1 MINIPAIK
9 GRIGNT
15 IYYIANL
22 TFSQI
27 ATMVSRVD
35 DELHTANSIKEQIQ
49 RSLTDNYMKIKDY
62 ILKREDHFFDSLV
75 LAVYDGD
82 PQWREIR
89 YEIDGHMY
97 PNIGLLELNGKE
109 KIFPVDGQHRVEG
122 IKKALECKPEISDE
136 TISVV
141 LIGHKNTPEGRE
153 HSRRIFSTLNRY
165 VKPVRLG
172 DIIALDED
180 DTVAIVTRNM
190 LENYPLFTGNRIK
203 ATNNKAIPT
212 SDRMAFTSLMTLYAC
227 HITLFNTFISIRD
240 GKKYTQSQL
249 SEYLKFRPNDDVL
262 DSFEC
267 FLVEFWDLMR
277 NVFPEFNE
285 FINSTSPST
294 AAAEMR
300 SPESGGNIFF
310 RPIGLLPFVEAV
322 SEIRLKKGMGFVEI
336 LNRFEH
342 MERIISHSPWNK
354 ILWNPMTQKMVMRN
368 QALVRY
374 LLLYLYDN
382 TILSESDMK
391 KMRVK
396 YAAIF
401 DLDTEEEAMN
411 QIKKLSLNAE
421 N

>member
-9 GRIGNT
+9 GQIGNT

-27 ATMVSRVD
+27 ATMVSRVN

-49 RSLTDNYMKIKDY
+49 RSLSDNYMKIKEY
-62 ILKREDHFFDSLV
+62 IIKREDHFFDSLV

-89 YEIDGHMY
+89 YEIDGHIY
-97 PNIGLLELNGKE
+97 PNIGLLELNGEE

-122 IKKALECKPEISDE
+122 IKKALECKPEIADE

-141 LIGHKNTPEGRE
+141 LIGHKNTAEGRE

-180 DTVAIVTRNM
+180 DTVAIVTRSM
-190 LENYPLFTGNRIK
+190 LENYPLFMGNRIK
-203 ATNNKAIPT
+203 ATNNKAIPVT
-212 SDRMAFTSLMTLYAC
+212 DKMAFTSLMTLYAC
-227 HITLFNTFISIRD
+227 HLTLFNTFISIKD
-240 GKKYTQSQL
+240 SKKYTQSQL
-249 SEYLKFRPNDDVL
+249 NEYLKFRPSDDIL
-262 DSFEC
+262 EEFEG
-267 FLVEFWDLMR
+267 FLVRFWDLMR
-277 NVFPEFNE
+277 RIFPEFDE
-285 FINSTSPST
+285 FINSTSPAI

-310 RPIGLLPFVEAV
+310 RPIGLLPFIEAV
-322 SEIRLKKGMGFVEI
+322 SKIRLEKNIDFVDI
-336 LNRFEH
+336 LHRFAH
-342 MERIISHSPWNK
+342 MDRIVSHKPWNK
-354 ILWNPMTQKMVMRN
+354 ILWNPMMHKMVMRN
-368 QALVRY
+368 QTLVKY

-382 TILSESDMK
+382 TMLSANEMK
-391 KMRVK
+391 KMRFK

-401 DLDTEEEAMN
+401 DLETEEEAIN
-411 QIKKLSLNAE
+411 QINNLSLNAE

>member
-49 RSLTDNYMKIKDY
+49 RSLSDNYIKIKDY
-62 ILKREDHFFDSLV
+62 IIKREDHFFDSLV
-75 LAVYDGD
+75 LAVYDGY

-89 YEIDGHMY
+89 YEIDGHTY

-122 IKKALECKPEISDE
+122 IKEALECKPEIADE
-136 TISVV
+136 TIGVV
-141 LIGHKNTPEGRE
+141 LIGHKNTTEGRE
-153 HSRRIFSTLNRY
+153 RSRRIFSTLNRY

-180 DTVAIVTRNM
+180 DIVAIITRNM

-203 ATNNKAIPT
+203 ATNSKAIPT
-212 SDRMAFTSLMTLYAC
+212 NDKMAFTSLMTLYAC
-227 HITLFNTFISIRD
+227 HMALFQTFISIRNNR
-240 GKKYTQSQL
+240 KYTQTQL
-249 SEYLKFRPNDDVL
+249 NEYLKFRPSDDVL
-262 DSFEC
+262 ESFES
-267 FLVEFWDLMR
+267 FLVEFWNLMR
-277 NVFPEFNE
+277 NIFPEFDV
-285 FINSTSPST
+285 FINSATPTT
-294 AAAEMR
+294 AAAELR

-322 SEIRLKKGMGFVEI
+322 SKIRIEKNTDFAEI
-336 LNRFEH
+336 LHRFEH
-342 MERIISHSPWNK
+342 MERIVSHSPWNK
-354 ILWNPMTQKMVMRN
+354 ILWNPMTHKMVMRN
-368 QALVRY
+368 QVLVKY

-382 TILSESDMK
+382 KILSVADME
-391 KMRVK
+391 KMKVK

-401 DLDTEEEAMN
+401 DLETKEDAMN
-411 QIKKLSLNAE
+411 QINNLSLNAE

>member
-267 FLVEFWDLMR
+267 FLVEFCDLMR
-277 NVFPEFNE
+277 NAFPEFNE

-322 SEIRLKKGMGFVEI
+322 SEIRLKKGTGFVEI

-411 QIKKLSLNAE
+411 QINKLSLNAE